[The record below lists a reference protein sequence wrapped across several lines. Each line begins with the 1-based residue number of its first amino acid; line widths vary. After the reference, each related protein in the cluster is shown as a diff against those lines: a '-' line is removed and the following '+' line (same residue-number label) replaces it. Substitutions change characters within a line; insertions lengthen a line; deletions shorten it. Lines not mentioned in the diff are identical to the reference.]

1 MQIRRFRERDGAS
14 EEEAKRRLERQLPL
28 EEKRKFA
35 DYLIDTSGT
44 KQETARHVREVYKQL
59 RAEAG

>member
-1 MQIRRFRERDGAS
+1 MQIRRFMERGGAS
-14 EEEAKRRLERQLPL
+14 EEEARRRLERQLPL

-44 KQETARHVREVYKQL
+44 KEETARQVLEVYKQL